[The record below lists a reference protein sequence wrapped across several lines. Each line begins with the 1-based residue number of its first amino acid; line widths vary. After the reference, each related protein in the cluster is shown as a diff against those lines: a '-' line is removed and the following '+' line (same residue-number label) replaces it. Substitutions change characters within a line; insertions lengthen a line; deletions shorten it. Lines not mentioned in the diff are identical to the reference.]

1 MLNRC
6 PFPGSR
12 FLLLVFAASVFI
24 CTAHASN
31 PRDVDAASFGQRI
44 VLGPDWLFS
53 PGDSLA
59 WASPAY
65 DDSGWRVVS
74 SNRDLFEYGIHDIK
88 YGWYRVHIHLRPGA
102 RDLMVGLEGIHGGYE
117 VYANG
122 ERIGGNGDMAGRVA
136 FNQLSLRAFAIP
148 GKLLTP
154 QGDLVLA
161 IRFAFDLGGKRGR
174 GTSTPLDNRSAV
186 YLLSSS
192 EAARDASDVS
202 AHKAGVY
209 FILAFLSLLAGLIA
223 LALYGA
229 LRSQREYLAVAI
241 YLLASSGFLAVQAW
255 NTLWAITLST
265 GFLESLCFGIAS
277 FALIEFVRLVL
288 RLPRSRWLL
297 SLEVATFVCAA
308 VTPVFESGIGS
319 YYFGFAFF
327 FIPLLIVD
335 ILLPVLLVRGWR
347 HGNRE
352 ARVLLPAMLL
362 YGLAQYW
369 NVGRQLAYFTHLTA
383 TLHTLPTFY
392 VGSYSVVL
400 YHISYLVFYITILL
414 FLVLRTVGVAR
425 RHAQVNAELE
435 AARTVQQVLI
445 PNQLPT
451 IPGFGIESVYKPAGE
466 VGGDFFQI
474 LPSASGGVLAVIGDV
489 SGKGMPAA
497 MTVALLVGT
506 VRTLAHYTQ
515 SPGEIL
521 SAMNQ
526 RMMGRGNGGF
536 TTCLV
541 VRADPDGTLTVANA
555 GHLAPHLEGNELA
568 LENGLPLGISSDAT
582 YPESIFQLAAGQRL
596 TLLTDGVVEA
606 RDKAGA
612 LFGFERTLAISN
624 QPANSIAE
632 EAQRWG
638 QEDDITVLTVTRAA
652 RLEAV
657 TA

>member
-31 PRDVDAASFGQRI
+31 PRDVDATSFGQRI

-53 PGDSLA
+53 PGDNPA

-102 RDLMVGLEGIHGGYE
+102 RGLMVGLEGTFGSYE

-122 ERIGGNGDMAGRVA
+122 ARIGGNGDMAGRVRFVQSGLMA
-136 FNQLSLRAFAIP
+136 YAIP

-174 GTSTPLDNRSAV
+174 GTSTPLYINSV
-186 YLLSSS
+186 YLLGSS
-192 EAARDASDVS
+192 EAARDASFVS
-202 AHKAGVY
+202 AHRAGVY

-241 YLLASSGFLAVQAW
+241 YLLASSGFTAVQAW
-255 NTLWAITLST
+255 ETLRAGTLST
-265 GFLESLCFGIAS
+265 GFLDSLCFGIAS

-319 YYFGFAFF
+319 YYFGFASF

-335 ILLPVLLVRGWR
+335 ILLPVLLVRGWL

-369 NVGRQLAYFTHLTA
+369 NVVRQLAYFMHLTA
-383 TLHTLPTFY
+383 TLHPMPTFHL
-392 VGSYSVVL
+392 GSYSVTL
-400 YHISYLVFYITILL
+400 YHIGYFVFYVTMLL
-414 FLVLRTVGVAR
+414 FLVLRTVGIAR
-425 RHAQVNAELE
+425 RHAEVNAELE

-445 PNQLPT
+445 PEEIPA
-451 IPGFGIESVYKPAGE
+451 IPGFALESVYKPAGE

-474 LPSASGGVLAVIGDV
+474 LPAANGGVLAVIGDV

-521 SAMNQ
+521 AAMNQ
-526 RMMGRGNGGF
+526 RMLARSDGGF

-541 VRADPDGTLTVANA
+541 VRADPDGALTVANA

-568 LENGLPLGISSDAT
+568 LENGLPLGISAKTT
-582 YPESIFQLAAGQRL
+582 YPESTFELGPGQRL

-606 RDKAGA
+606 RDKTGA
-612 LFGFERTLAISN
+612 LFGFERAAALST
-624 QPANSIAE
+624 QPAEAIAE
-632 EAQRWG
+632 AARHFG
-638 QEDDITVLTVTRAA
+638 QEDDITVLSVTR
-652 RLEAV
+652 
-657 TA
+657 TAKMEVAIA